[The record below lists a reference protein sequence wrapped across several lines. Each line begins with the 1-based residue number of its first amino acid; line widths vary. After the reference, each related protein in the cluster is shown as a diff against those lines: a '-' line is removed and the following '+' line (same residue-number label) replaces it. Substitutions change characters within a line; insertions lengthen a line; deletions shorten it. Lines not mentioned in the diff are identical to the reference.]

1 MEKREHS
8 YTIGGNGKQYGG
20 SSKNYINTEL
30 PYDPIILLL
39 DIYPEKILNLK
50 RYMHPYVHSST
61 IYNSQDME
69 AS

>member
-1 MEKREHS
+1 MEKREYS
-8 YTIGGNGKQYGG
+8 YTIGGNGKQYRG

-39 DIYPEKILNLK
+39 GIYPEKTLNLK

-61 IYNSQDME
+61 LYNSQDME